1 VLQQSL
7 LLQPAENGLNLQH
20 QKQRCG
26 SSEGYKMLNL
36 IVFTFGG
43 VILWSKEPAD
53 EVVVNKF
60 IQSTVIEGQT
70 EQTTVFEGKTVRCL
84 SRNDLELVFCAY
96 YPSIAQYR
104 GADKLVAD
112 VARIFVAQFG
122 VEDLRWSDLDTEDL
136 KKFGALV
143 LLRMNKESGLFSD
156 GAEKQES
163 QNEVTQGRNI
173 GPESDNVIAPGT
185 STPDSG
191 RESPALLDEG
201 HQAPGYRKSR
211 RSKKKGGTESPVDSP
226 GQDKAKNKKKMR
238 KWGDD
243 GLADDA
249 DPDVVL
255 DYSGGKAQSSVEDLS
270 NQGAEVDMDWG
281 HSTKS
286 GEFVLKDLSTE
297 LDNILTDKSSA
308 FAGSNGSKADE
319 DKSQPFSFLRNYI
332 GGKKLTPEDISK
344 ASQAMETHLMK
355 KNVAREV
362 AEHLCKSVDKSLV
375 GQTTSSW
382 TSVEATVKAAMT
394 EALRRILTPNTSLD
408 LLHEVEANK
417 RGRANGSGRPYVIS
431 VVGVNGVGKST
442 NLSKIGFWLLQNKY
456 KVLIA
461 ACDTFRSGAVE
472 QLEVHVRRLQE
483 LTQRIGTGQVEIYK
497 QGYGKDAAV
506 IAQKAIEYAE
516 KQQFDVVLIDTA
528 GRRHNDDRLMSS
540 LEKFGKLAN
549 PNKIIMVGEAL
560 VGTDSVQQAHNFNA
574 AFGAHRNLDFFL
586 ISKCDTV
593 GDMIGTMVNM
603 TFSTGTPV
611 LFVGIGQNY
620 TDLRTLSVDWAVEL
634 LMS

>member
-1 VLQQSL
+1 MI
-7 LLQPAENGLNLQH
+7 NLV
-20 QKQRCG
+20 
-26 SSEGYKMLNL
+26 
-36 IVFTFGG
+36 IFTFGG
-43 VILWSKEPAD
+43 VILWSRETVD
-53 EVVVNKF
+53 EVIINRFV
-60 IQSTVIEGQT
+60 QSRVIEGHTDQASVFDGR
-70 EQTTVFEGKTVRCL
+70 TVKFL
-84 SRNDLELVFCAY
+84 IRNDLELVFCAY
-96 YPSIAQYR
+96 YPSVAQYR
-104 GADKLVAD
+104 GVDEVVNDL
-112 VARIFVAQFG
+112 ARIFEAQFG
-122 VEDLRWSDLDTEDL
+122 SENDSRWNDLESEDWQ
-136 KKFGALV
+136 KFGALV
-143 LLRMNKESGLFSD
+143 DIRIKKEPGMVSGGVND
-156 GAEKQES
+156 RVAEK
-163 QNEVTQGRNI
+163 EVDDRTTTSAAAVAAATAVTAVTPSGSLT
-173 GPESDNVIAPGT
+173 PE
-185 STPDSG
+185 SG
-191 RESPALLDEG
+191 RESPAGFEG
-201 HQAPGYRKSR
+201 SGIQQSPGHKKSR
-211 RSKKKGGTESPVDSP
+211 RSRRKGGIESSIDTGLLTEKS
-226 GQDKAKNKKKMR
+226 KNKKKMR

-243 GLADDA
+243 GLADDT

-255 DYSGGKAQSSVEDLS
+255 DYSLGDKGGQIHNSGEDARNVQSTSSEIDE
-270 NQGAEVDMDWG
+270 NWG
-281 HSTKS
+281 HNTKS
-286 GEFVLKDLSTE
+286 GEFLLKDLSSE
-297 LDNILTDKSSA
+297 LDNILADKPGGNITSGESNSD
-308 FAGSNGSKADE
+308 GSQP
-319 DKSQPFSFLRNYI
+319 SQPFSFLRKYI
-332 GGKKLTPEDISK
+332 GGKKLTPEDLSR

-362 AEHLCKSVDKSLV
+362 AEHICKSVDESLV

-382 TSVEATVKAAMT
+382 TSVEATVKTAMT

-417 RGRANGSGRPYVIS
+417 QSRNSGKSSGRPYVIS

-456 KVLIA
+456 RVLIA

-483 LTQRIGTGQVEIYK
+483 LTERIGMGHVEIYK

-506 IAQKAIEYAE
+506 IAQKAIDHAE

-574 AFGAHRNLDFFL
+574 AFGPHRNLDFFL

-603 TFSTGTPV
+603 TFSTGIPV

-620 TDLRTLSVDWAVEL
+620 TDLRTLSVDWAVQL